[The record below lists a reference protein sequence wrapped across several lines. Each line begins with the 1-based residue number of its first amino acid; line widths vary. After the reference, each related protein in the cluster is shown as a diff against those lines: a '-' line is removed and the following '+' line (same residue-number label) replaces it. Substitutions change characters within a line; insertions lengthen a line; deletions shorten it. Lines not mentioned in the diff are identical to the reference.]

1 MRTKKTKR
9 IITFLFPLSIG
20 ILFAVIPFTL
30 LQIKKASPV
39 EAGWFAGG
47 SNGEWAFRQKLTI
60 NSSYVDDTGSAD
72 LVDFP
77 ILYSKVN
84 SYLVGKTQSA
94 GQDIVF
100 TASDGTTQLDHEIE
114 EFDAQ
119 TGKLVAWIRIPTLDY
134 NNDTNIYLYYG
145 NKNTTDMQDA
155 SGTWYTDGD
164 GDTISDYKAVLHM
177 NQDPTTTVLDSTSFD
192 NDATSAGSMTS
203 TDLEEGAIGKSI
215 NFDGSDDY
223 LNVGNDT
230 SLDIGTSDFSIL
242 AWVKEKPLADGE
254 FEWFSTKNASIIP
267 VNGSLGFQFGWR
279 DDCCGDSVQF
289 RFNDGETGCGGSCGI
304 NDLYNTTDVDND
316 TWSLVAVSADRNA
329 NGSVYVNTSV
339 QSVSISA
346 RSGSLTTTNPLI
358 IAGISGD
365 IPSARYTG
373 NIDEYRFIVGT
384 VISAQYVYTTYNN
397 VMYQSAFIYA
407 SGSETKK
414 EHPVLFLKLDEG
426 SGNTANDTSY
436 YANSGARTGATWL
449 TSGCV
454 DVNCLSFD
462 NSGDYITVADNL
474 ELDFNDRDFTI
485 SGWLYRS
492 SSSVADDT
500 IIAKRNGTANSDQG
514 YILYIRDSDDKLVFE
529 VCDATSS
536 CDEYS
541 LISTSTITADTWTHF
556 AVVWDDDSAAN
567 SEIYLNGI
575 DDDTDNNNDVGTLAN
590 IGDLSNALSLVVG
603 AESDLGN
610 AFYGRLDELKMYNY
624 ARTPAEILADY
635 NLPSTEE
642 GTNIGV
648 SGADLPSPAGF
659 WKLDEGYGD
668 TAYNATS
675 NTGINGNLG
684 GGTTCPTSGA
694 CPTQSLAGK
703 FDKALSFD
711 GTDDYVEVTAASS
724 INLQSK
730 AGYSVCAWIN
740 PTTAG
745 EGSAGEFW
753 SKGNSYLRVSG
764 STVIG
769 ANFDLAT
776 SDATYTTTK
785 TVTLGSWNHVCATW
799 TDDGDDE
806 LTVYINGENA
816 GSSSASGDGAPA
828 NDSGSN
834 MFIGGDSSNNFHGL
848 IDNVRIYTQE
858 LTLAEVKSDM
868 NYASATNFGTGTSER
883 DRVEGSDYT
892 NDLGAYWNADENT
905 GTVSYDKS
913 GNGNTTDTF
922 TTLWTPGKFG
932 SAFAFDGTDDVVQIT
947 ETSSTDKGATTDSYT
962 VMAWI
967 KTVANYAGNAYVV
980 AKNDGSGAYPYALY
994 LNSSEQACF
1003 QISDGT
1009 NSPSVCATT
1018 PTLSDGAWHNIT
1030 GKRSVAAD
1038 RIYIY
1043 IDGYL
1048 AATAVTDTTTTTA
1061 ANNDKITIGNGGT
1074 SYTAFD
1080 FNGAIDDVKFFSS
1093 ALTQAQIAQEVNRGT
1108 PVGWWKLDECTGSA
1122 INDSGVGANN
1132 GTLTVGGGGTYTS
1145 TGTCNSGTS
1154 SEFWHAGTTGKF
1166 SSAGAFETDDYV
1178 TVSNANEIDFDLGL
1192 SAGITFTAWVKPA
1205 SDGEA
1210 SIGEIFDKGA
1220 NNYCRTENEATVNS
1234 ITYVDIT
1241 CNIDGTSDANVS
1253 ATNAMAINTWNHL
1266 AFVVS
1271 GNNAYL
1277 YINGALKDSGSGTSI
1292 PTGTDSSPL
1301 LIGGDASHNFHGLM
1315 DDVRLFNYPL
1325 SAPQVKAV
1333 LNGGSV
1339 NFRQE

>member
-1 MRTKKTKR
+1 MRIKKTKKL
-9 IITFLFPLSIG
+9 ISFLFPLSIG

-30 LQIKKASPV
+30 LQIKKVAPV
-39 EAGWFAGG
+39 EAGWFTGG
-47 SNGEWAFRQKLTI
+47 SSGVWTFRQKLTI
-60 NSSYVDDTGSAD
+60 NSSYVDDTGAAD
-72 LVDFP
+72 LTNFP
-77 ILYSKVN
+77 IVYNKIN
-84 SYLVGKTQSA
+84 PYLVGKTQSA

-100 TASDGTTQLDHEIE
+100 TTSDGTTQLDHEIE
-114 EFDAQ
+114 EYDAQ

-134 NNDTNIYLYYG
+134 NNDTTIYLYYG

-155 SGTWYTDGD
+155 AGTWYTDGD
-164 GDTISDYKAVLHM
+164 GDAISDYKTVMHM
-177 NQDPTTTVLDSTSFD
+177 NQDPTTTVLDSTSNN

-203 TDLEEGAIGKSI
+203 SDLEEGAIGKSI
-215 NFDGSDDY
+215 DFDGSDDY
-223 LNVGNDT
+223 LDAGSDT
-230 SLDIGTSDFSIL
+230 SLDIDTKDFSVL
-242 AWVKEKPLADGE
+242 AWVKEMPVGDGAL
-254 FEWFSTKNASIIP
+254 EWIAAKNSGTITA
-267 VNGSLGFQFGWR
+267 NGTTGFQMGWR
-279 DDCCGDSVQF
+279 DDCCGDSFQF
-289 RFNDGETGCGGSCGI
+289 RFNDGQTSCAGACGI
-304 NDLYNTTDVDND
+304 NINNTTDIDDN
-316 TWSLVAVSADRNA
+316 TWRLVAIAA
-329 NGSVYVNTSV
+329 NRDGNGDAYVDQTLTST
-339 QSVSISA
+339 SIIS
-346 RSGSLTTTNPLI
+346 RSGSLNTVQPLI
-358 IAGISGD
+358 IAGNSGGS
-365 IPSARYTG
+365 PTASFTG
-373 NIDEYRFIVGT
+373 NIDEYRLIIGT
-384 VISAQYVYTTYNN
+384 AISTQYVYTTYNN
-397 VMYQSAFIYA
+397 VIFQSSFIYA
-407 SGSETKK
+407 SGAETNK

-436 YANSGARTGATWL
+436 YGNSGTRTGATWL
-449 TSGCV
+449 TSGCA
-454 DVNCLSFD
+454 DTNCLSFD
-462 NSGDYITVADNL
+462 DSGDYITVADNL
-474 ELDFNDRDFTI
+474 ELDFNNKDFTI

-556 AVVWDDDSAAN
+556 AVVWDDDSATN
-567 SEIYLNGI
+567 SEIYINGL
-575 DDDTDNNNDVGTLAN
+575 DDDPDNNNDVGTIGN
-590 IGDLSNALSLVVG
+590 IGDLSNALSLIVG
-603 AESDLGN
+603 AESDLGTI
-610 AFYGRLDELKMYNY
+610 FYGRLDEIKMYNY
-624 ARTPAEILADY
+624 ARTPAEILADF

-659 WKLDEGYGD
+659 WKMDEGYGD

-684 GGTTCPTSGA
+684 GGTACPTSGA
-694 CPTQSLAGK
+694 CPTQSLSGK

-711 GTDDYVEVTAASS
+711 GSDDYVEVTAASS

-730 AGYSVCAWIN
+730 SGYSVCAWIN
-740 PTTAG
+740 PTSTG

-769 ANFDLAT
+769 ASFDLAT

-785 TVTLGSWNHVCATW
+785 TVTLGNWNHVCATW

-806 LTVYINGENA
+806 ITVYINGENA
-816 GSSSASGDGAPA
+816 GSSAASGDGAPA
-828 NDSGSN
+828 DDSGSN
-834 MFIGGDSSNNFHGL
+834 MFIGGDTSNNFHGL
-848 IDNVRIYTQE
+848 IDNVRIYAQE
-858 LTLAEVKSDM
+858 LTSAEVKSDM
-868 NYASATNFGTGTSER
+868 NYASAVNFGTGTRAR
-883 DRVEGSDYT
+883 DQVEGADYT
-892 NDLGAYWNADENT
+892 SDLGAYWNADENT
-905 GTVSYDKS
+905 GTLSYDKS

-922 TTLWTPGKFG
+922 STLWATGKFG
-932 SAFAFDGTDDVVQIT
+932 SAFAFDGANDVVQIT

-967 KTVANYAGNAYVV
+967 KTAANYAGNAYVV

-1018 PTLSDGAWHNIT
+1018 PTLADGSWHNVT

-1048 AATAVTDTTTTTA
+1048 AAAAATDTTTATA
-1061 ANNDKITIGNGGT
+1061 VNNDKITIGNGGT

-1080 FNGAIDDVKFFSS
+1080 FNGAIDDVKFFNA

-1108 PVGWWKLDECTGSA
+1108 PIGWWKIDECTGTD
-1122 INDSGVGANN
+1122 INDSGVGAND
-1132 GTLTVGGGGTYTS
+1132 GVLTVGGSGTYTT

-1154 SEFWHAGTTGKF
+1154 SEFWYAGTTGKF
-1166 SSAGAFETDDYV
+1166 SSAGAFDTDDYI

-1192 SAGITFTAWVKPA
+1192 SAGMTFTAWVRPA

-1220 NNYCRTENEATVNS
+1220 NNYCRTENETTISS
-1234 ITYVDIT
+1234 ITYVDIA

-1253 ATNAMAINTWNHL
+1253 AANSMVVNTWNHL

-1271 GNNAYL
+1271 GNDAYL
-1277 YINGALKDSGSGTSI
+1277 YINGDLKDSSSGTSV
-1292 PTGTDSSPL
+1292 PTGSDANPL
-1301 LIGGDASHNFHGLM
+1301 LLGGDASHNFHGLL
-1315 DDVRLFNYPL
+1315 DDVRLYTYPL
-1325 SAPQVKAV
+1325 SESQVKAV
-1333 LNGGSV
+1333 LNGGNV